1 MFHTKAR
8 NVAYNKL
15 LELLVA
21 KHSKCHKSKMFVLI
35 GGCSRS
41 GKTTLCRRIRE
52 DLYNRGIESLLI
64 NLDNWLIDIN
74 DRTGNETV
82 RERYNYE
89 SIAED
94 IKRVQKGD
102 AIHPPLYDPQTRS
115 IICESRPNPI
125 IIRNG
130 CIGIVDG
137 AIALDIEEL
146 RNIADLKIFV
156 SVEDN
161 LRVDRLMKFY
171 LEYKGCSL
179 EETIAIIK
187 DREKEEIPIIS
198 ATKRFADVIY
208 CSQ

>member
-1 MFHTKAR
+1 MFDAKAQ

-15 LELLVA
+15 LELLL
-21 KHSKCHKSKMFVLI
+21 SKYNQACKARVLILI

-41 GKTTLCRRIRE
+41 GKTTLCRRIKE
-52 DLYNRGIESLLI
+52 DLYHRGIESLII
-64 NLDNWLIDIN
+64 NLDNWLIGIN

-82 RERYNYE
+82 RERYNYKG
-89 SIAED
+89 ITED
-94 IKRVQKGD
+94 IEKAKKGH
-102 AIHPPLYDPQTRS
+102 AIHPPLYDPRTRS
-115 IICESRPNPI
+115 IICKSIPNPI
-125 IIRNG
+125 TIRNG

-161 LRVDRLMKFY
+161 LRADRLMKFY

-179 EETIAIIK
+179 HETIAIIK
-187 DREKEEIPIIS
+187 GREKEEIPIIN

-208 CSQ
+208 HSQ

>member
-1 MFHTKAR
+1 MFNAKAR
-8 NVAYNKL
+8 NVAYHKL

-52 DLYNRGIESLLI
+52 DLYNRRIESSLI

-89 SIAED
+89 SITED
-94 IKRVQKGD
+94 IEKVKKGHT
-102 AIHPPLYDPQTRS
+102 IHPPLYDPQTRS
-115 IICESRPNPI
+115 IICKSSPNPI
-125 IIRNG
+125 IIKNG
-130 CIGIVDG
+130 YIGIVDG

-146 RNIADLKIFV
+146 RNIADFKIFV

-161 LRVDRLMKFY
+161 LRRDRLMKFY

-179 EETIAIIK
+179 QETIAIIK
-187 DREKEEIPIIS
+187 VREKEEIPIIN